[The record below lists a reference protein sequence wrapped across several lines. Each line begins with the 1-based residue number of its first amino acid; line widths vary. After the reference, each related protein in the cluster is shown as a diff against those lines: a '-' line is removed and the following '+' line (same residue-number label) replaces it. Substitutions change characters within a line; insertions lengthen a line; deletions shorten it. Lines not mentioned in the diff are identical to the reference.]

1 MITTAAILVAVLGG
15 VFGLVLAT
23 ASKKFAVEED
33 PRIGEITN
41 LLPGANC
48 GGCGYAGCGAMA
60 DAIVSGKEKDA
71 TKCVVCSAENKKAIA
86 AVMGVESDDDANAVR
101 QIPRLHCNGCTAN
114 RTLWLIGK
122 ASTTAM

>member
-1 MITTAAILVAVLGG
+1 MITTAVILVAVLGG

-48 GGCGYAGCGAMA
+48 GGCGFA
-60 DAIVSGKEKDA
+60 
-71 TKCVVCSAENKKAIA
+71 
-86 AVMGVESDDDANAVR
+86 
-101 QIPRLHCNGCTAN
+101 GCTA
-114 RTLWLIGK
+114 I
-122 ASTTAM
+122 STYSAWQKSVGAQIRSSPLHRQVRLSPSPWN

>member
-1 MITTAAILVAVLGG
+1 MITTAVILVAVLGG

-48 GGCGYAGCGAMA
+48 GGCGFAGCGALA
-60 DAIVSGKEKDA
+60 DAIVSGQEKTPPNA
-71 TKCVVCSAENKKAIA
+71 WSAAQKTRK
-86 AVMGVESDDDANAVR
+86 
-101 QIPRLHCNGCTAN
+101 PLP
-114 RTLWLIGK
+114 L
-122 ASTTAM
+122 

>member
-71 TKCVVCSAENKKAIA
+71 TKCVVANPDAKKPLL
-86 AVMGVESDDDANAVR
+86 R
-101 QIPRLHCNGCTAN
+101 
-114 RTLWLIGK
+114 
-122 ASTTAM
+122 